1 MIDGLNRALEYIES
15 NLRGEIDTAE
25 MARLATTSE
34 YHFRRMFSALAG
46 IPVSEY
52 IRRRRLTVAGAE
64 LSVSRSGVLETAV
77 KYGYSSA
84 EAFTRA
90 FTAFHG
96 VSPGAVKRA
105 PAVLKSQ
112 PKLVIHVTLEGATPM
127 DYMLVEKPALTVVGF
142 KARVPLVHEGP
153 NSAIEDFTRSVDKVA
168 LRGLRELSD
177 QEPAGIVSVV
187 DNVAH
192 PRTEGT
198 ELDYYLGVVTG
209 KPSPTGFDVLTV
221 DAHTWAVFTADGS
234 AIESVQYLWRDIYTE
249 WFPANPFRSVPGPE
263 IMRTEYNDDFTVARF
278 ELWIPVES
286 ELNDNGA

>member
-1 MIDGLNRALEYIES
+1 MIDGLNRALDYIES
-15 NLRGEIDTAE
+15 NLSGEIETAE

-52 IRRRRLTVAGAE
+52 IRRRRLTLAGAE
-64 LSVSRSGVLETAV
+64 LSVSGSGVLETAV

-112 PKLVIHVTLEGATPM
+112 QKLVIHVTLEGATPM
-127 DYMLVEKPALTVVGF
+127 DYMLVDKPALTVVGF
-142 KARVPLVHEGP
+142 KTRVPLVHEGP

-177 QEPAGIVSVV
+177 QDPAGIVSVV
-187 DNVAH
+187 DNLAH
-192 PRTEGT
+192 PEPKAQNWITTWEWSPANLHHGFRCADGRRTHVGR
-198 ELDYYLGVVTG
+198 LHRRRVGNRIC
-209 KPSPTGFDVLTV
+209 
-221 DAHTWAVFTADGS
+221 AVFVAR
-234 AIESVQYLWRDIYTE
+234 YLHGMV
-249 WFPANPFRSVPGPE
+249 PCQPFRSVPGPE

-286 ELNDNGA
+286 ELNDVGA

>member
-153 NSAIEDFTRSVDKVA
+153 NSAIEDFT
-168 LRGLRELSD
+168 
-177 QEPAGIVSVV
+177 
-187 DNVAH
+187 
-192 PRTEGT
+192 
-198 ELDYYLGVVTG
+198 
-209 KPSPTGFDVLTV
+209 
-221 DAHTWAVFTADGS
+221 
-234 AIESVQYLWRDIYTE
+234 
-249 WFPANPFRSVPGPE
+249 
-263 IMRTEYNDDFTVARF
+263 
-278 ELWIPVES
+278 
-286 ELNDNGA
+286 

>member
-1 MIDGLNRALEYIES
+1 M
-15 NLRGEIDTAE
+15 
-25 MARLATTSE
+25 
-34 YHFRRMFSALAG
+34 
-46 IPVSEY
+46 
-52 IRRRRLTVAGAE
+52 
-64 LSVSRSGVLETAV
+64 LETAV

-142 KARVPLVHEGP
+142 KTRVPLVHEGP

-209 KPSPTGFDVLTV
+209 KPSPMGFDVLTV
-221 DAHTWAVFTADGS
+221 DAHVGRVHRRRVGNRICAVLVARYLHGMVPGQPFSLRTWSRDHAYRIQRRFHSRPVRALDSGRERIERQRRLKQPPGRMEVTTRLSFLQIKQTVR
-234 AIESVQYLWRDIYTE
+234 ESVSLRWQQPR
-249 WFPANPFRSVPGPE
+249 R
-263 IMRTEYNDDFTVARF
+263 RH
-278 ELWIPVES
+278 
-286 ELNDNGA
+286 

>member
-1 MIDGLNRALEYIES
+1 M
-15 NLRGEIDTAE
+15 
-25 MARLATTSE
+25 
-34 YHFRRMFSALAG
+34 
-46 IPVSEY
+46 
-52 IRRRRLTVAGAE
+52 
-64 LSVSRSGVLETAV
+64 LETAV

-142 KARVPLVHEGP
+142 KTRVPLVHEGP

-209 KPSPTGFDVLTV
+209 KPSPMGFDVLTV

>member
-1 MIDGLNRALEYIES
+1 MIDGLNRALDYIEG
-15 NLRGEIDTAE
+15 NLSGEIDTAE

-52 IRRRRLTVAGAE
+52 IRRRRLTLAGAE

-90 FTAFHG
+90 FTTFHG

-127 DYMLVEKPALTVVGF
+127 DYMLVDKPALTVVGF
-142 KARVPLVHEGP
+142 KTRVPLVHEGP
-153 NSAIEDFTRSVDKVA
+153 NSAIEDFTRTVDKVA

-177 QEPAGIVSVV
+177 QEPEGIVSVV
-187 DNVAH
+187 DNLAH

-209 KPSPTGFDVLTV
+209 ETAPSGFEALSV

-234 AIESVQYLWRDIYTE
+234 AIEPVQYLWRDICTE

-278 ELWIPVES
+278 KLWIPVES
-286 ELNDNGA
+286 ELNDVGA

>member
-1 MIDGLNRALEYIES
+1 MIDGLNRALEYIED
-15 NLRGEIDTAE
+15 NLSGEIDTVE

-52 IRRRRLTVAGAE
+52 IRRRRLTLAGAE

-90 FTAFHG
+90 FTTFHG

-127 DYMLVEKPALTVVGF
+127 DYMLVDKPALTVVGF
-142 KARVPLVHEGP
+142 KTRVPLVHEGP
-153 NSAIEDFTRSVDKVA
+153 NSAIEDFTRTVDKVA

-177 QEPAGIVSVV
+177 QEPEGIVSVV
-187 DNVAH
+187 DNLA
-192 PRTEGT
+192 
-198 ELDYYLGVVTG
+198 
-209 KPSPTGFDVLTV
+209 
-221 DAHTWAVFTADGS
+221 
-234 AIESVQYLWRDIYTE
+234 
-249 WFPANPFRSVPGPE
+249 
-263 IMRTEYNDDFTVARF
+263 
-278 ELWIPVES
+278 
-286 ELNDNGA
+286 